1 MSSLHKRSG
10 SSFWSCAF
18 TDNEGKRHLV
28 STKTKDK
35 TEAQAFCTRLETMA
49 RQPSLANEA
58 TVSKLDTPELLEA
71 GLKLM
76 QVASSGALSEATA
89 LEYVNRVL
97 KASGT
102 ESELK
107 GETVQNY
114 FTNWLDG
121 KKVGAAR
128 DTFFRYRTTV
138 NLFLKGLGKRASL
151 PLSAV
156 RARDIESFRD
166 RRLKEVGATTVT
178 DDLKILRTALN
189 RARRQGAIHVNPCEA
204 VDFPK
209 AESQM
214 REPFTAQ
221 EVNLLVQEASK
232 EWQTVILLGFYA
244 GLRLGDAARLDWRSV
259 DFEKGMLSFKAQK
272 TGRMENIPIH
282 PMLAAHL
289 GRIAGDTGGKIS
301 PSLARQCIAGRS
313 GLSRQ
318 FLDIVHRAGMDTGV
332 EEEKRKGKR
341 RRFTTKSFHSLRHG
355 FVSSMANAGVSMEL
369 RMKLAGHTTE
379 SVAAGYTHHEAEV
392 LRAAIETIK

>member
-332 EEEKRKGKR
+332 EEEKGEGKR

-369 RMKLAGHTTE
+369 RMKLAGHTTDA
-379 SVAAGYTHHEAEV
+379 SATRYTHHETEV
-392 LRAAIETIK
+392 LRQAVETIK